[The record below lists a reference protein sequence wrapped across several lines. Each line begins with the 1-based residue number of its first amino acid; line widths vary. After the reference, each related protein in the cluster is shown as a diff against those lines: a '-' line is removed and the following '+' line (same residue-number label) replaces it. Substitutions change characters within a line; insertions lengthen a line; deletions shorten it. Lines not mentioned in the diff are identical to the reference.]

1 MIEVDVGLLGLIL
14 IIVGILAGICNAVA
28 GLASLV
34 AYPSL
39 LALGLPPIMANVT
52 NTVALIFS
60 GVGATISSQKEL
72 RGAHKELL
80 TFLPITLLGCICGAL
95 LLFAIPESDF
105 EKIVPF
111 FILFGAFAELVPYT
125 KRPNQEV
132 RLLTKLLALVGV
144 FLVGVYSG
152 YFGAAA
158 GVLML
163 ALLGIISNEPFA
175 KYNAEKNVIFAI
187 ANVISAII
195 YGLNTRL
202 LWHWIIPLAIGFL
215 IGGYIGPII
224 VRHTPTRLLKL
235 LIGFGAIILAI
246 SLFIQAY

>member
-1 MIEVDVGLLGLIL
+1 MLWIIL

-34 AYPSL
+34 AYPAL
-39 LALGLPPIMANVT
+39 LVLGLPPIAANVT
-52 NTVALIFS
+52 DTVALIFS
-60 GVGATISSQKEL
+60 GVGATLSSQREL
-72 RGAHKELL
+72 HGSHKELW

-95 LLFAIPESDF
+95 LLFAIPEQAF

-111 FILFGAFAELVPYT
+111 FILFAAIAELAPH
-125 KRPNQEV
+125 KRRPQLV
-132 RLLTKLLALVGV
+132 SARARALAYLGV
-144 FLVGVYSG
+144 FFVGVYSG

-163 ALLGIISNEPFA
+163 ALLGVISTEPFV
-175 KYNAEKNVIFAI
+175 KYNAEKNVIFAV

-195 YGLNTRL
+195 YGLHTKL
-202 LWHWIIPLAIGFL
+202 LWGWIIPLAVGFL

-224 VRHTPTRLLKL
+224 VRHSPVRVLKIV
-235 LIGFGAIILAI
+235 IGVGAVILAI
-246 SLFIQAY
+246 SLGIQAYF